1 MMRAAHQQGT
11 QQLHKQGIV
20 QAAAVP
26 SSAISTMTATVHFY
40 LSRVSQCV
48 AWAAQVVSKEL
59 LGLRAAN

>member
-40 LSRVSQCV
+40 LSRVSQRE
-48 AWAAQVVSKEL
+48 A
-59 LGLRAAN
+59 